1 MRSLLGIVA
10 LIVIEV
16 VFIRVVLIV
25 FVASGVTRVVFVVVR
40 IVILEISRKLH
51 TRLL

>member
-10 LIVIEV
+10 LTVIEV
-16 VFIRVVLIV
+16 VFIRVILIV
-25 FVASGVTRVVFVVVR
+25 LVASGVTRVVFVVVR